1 MKQCCLCGKS
11 GHEASECDRSS
22 APVITMTKC
31 QVCGCYGIHAC
42 IGKIVPSGAKLDF
55 TKLDEFICRQSNQS

>member
-11 GHEASECDRSS
+11 GHEASDCGWLGMI
-22 APVITMTKC
+22 ITKTKC
-31 QVCGCYGIHAC
+31 QACGCYGIHAC
-42 IGKIVPSGAKLDF
+42 MGKIVTSDAKLDF